1 MHALL
6 TVGGLVR
13 YVVFFVMNL
22 KTRAVE
28 IAGITHQPHE
38 AWMTQLA
45 RNLTDAH
52 DGFLRDMRYLILDR
66 DPLYTATFR
75 RLLRDSGTTPLVL
88 PARSP
93 NLNAFAERFVGSAKS
108 ECLARIVPLG
118 EGHLRA
124 AIRAFVDHYHTERPH
139 QGLGDA
145 LIAPKTTVIDKG
157 PVRCRERLGGVLK
170 FYYREA
176 A

>member
-1 MHALL
+1 
-6 TVGGLVR
+6 
-13 YVVFFVMNL
+13 
-22 KTRAVE
+22 
-28 IAGITHQPHE
+28 
-38 AWMTQLA
+38 
-45 RNLTDAH
+45 
-52 DGFLRDMRYLILDR
+52 LDR

-88 PARSP
+88 PAGSP
-93 NLNAFAERFVGSAKS
+93 NLNAFAERFVESAKS

-124 AIRAFVDHYHTERPH
+124 TVRAFVDHYHEERPH
-139 QGLGDA
+139 QGLGNA
-145 LIAPKTTVIDKG
+145 LIAPKNHVIETG
-157 PVRCRERLGGVLK
+157 PVRCRARFGGVLK